1 MLQQQAVPR
10 PVALVNGHT
19 FMDDLAPLS
28 LTTFINLFELY
39 SSMRTFAH
47 SPLALTLHIANLR
60 VDKDTCLSTCLCCL
74 EEDGGTSDHS
84 TSTICIHHIA
94 VSAQAEER
102 TYYNSLAQSF
112 CVLQLQLAEC
122 IADPQCF
129 ENLACLQLCN
139 GRKDE
144 SGCQV
149 LHGDRTSQ

>member
-1 MLQQQAVPR
+1 M
-10 PVALVNGHT
+10 H
-19 FMDDLAPLS
+19 DLAPWS
-28 LTTFINLFELY
+28 LTTFIHLFELY

-47 SPLALTLHIANLR
+47 SPLVLTLHIANLC

-84 TSTICIHHIA
+84 TITICIYHFA
-94 VSAQAEER
+94 LGAQAEEHM
-102 TYYNSLAQSF
+102 YYNSLAQSF

-149 LHGDRTSQ
+149 LHSDRTLQ